1 MVRQNSPKNASNIE
15 KAADYSGYSKEDLLK
30 LIDLEMAKPE
40 KKIDGDLVDAYVKAA
55 LLKDQ
60 DTLPGY
66 EAKMP
71 QPGSRVIK
79 LNSARRKRKKRAVIA
94 LAACISVL
102 VVVFLTPISSY
113 AFNFSIIDTLATW
126 YRDKVTV
133 KSGNMTSSQSSV
145 QNEDEVHN
153 ALAEQGITDIL
164 LPHYQM
170 DKYSISLSKI
180 NPNDISTDIN
190 IQYLDNEGK
199 IKINCFI
206 SIFSSQIAMDDV
218 NLQGRYPAG
227 IEKDINGRK
236 ILLISSKDVT
246 RVVFTDALTHYDII
260 CNFGM
265 EATEK
270 LVETI
275 Y

>member
-60 DTLPGY
+60 DTLPAF
-66 EAKMP
+66 EAAMP

-79 LNSARRKRKKRAVIA
+79 LKSARRKRKKRALIA

-102 VVVFLTPISSY
+102 IVVFLTPISSY

-133 KSGNMTSSQSSV
+133 KPGNMTSSQQKV
-145 QNEDEVHN
+145 YTEEEVRQKLADE
-153 ALAEQGITDIL
+153 GISKVL
-164 LPHYQM
+164 LPHYEV
-170 DKYSISLSKI
+170 DKYKITYIQTKCTDLSVDVYLLYKYKNNEIAINLMAYKEISGLTNVDLHGKYPNGKEMII
-180 NPNDISTDIN
+180 NNRTV
-190 IQYLDNEGK
+190 LW
-199 IKINCFI
+199 
-206 SIFSSQIAMDDV
+206 IA
-218 NLQGRYPAG
+218 Y
-227 IEKDINGRK
+227 KDKNHITFVDG
-236 ILLISSKDVT
+236 LVY
-246 RVVFTDALTHYDII
+246 YDII
-260 CNFGM
+260 VPF
-265 EATEK
+265 EWETAK
-270 LVETI
+270 RLVETI